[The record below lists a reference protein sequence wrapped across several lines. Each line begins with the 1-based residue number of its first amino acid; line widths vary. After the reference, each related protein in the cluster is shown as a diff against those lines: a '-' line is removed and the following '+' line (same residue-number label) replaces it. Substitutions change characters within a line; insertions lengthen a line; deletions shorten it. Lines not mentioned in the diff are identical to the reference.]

1 MKKTTFIFLTISII
15 SSFCFAH
22 EMCQQ
27 PVLSP
32 PTSPPEAA
40 VIAKGLQEH
49 FRYLFSKKQLDSL
62 DKIHQDFLTVAEEMT
77 RATNDTSRGA
87 AQKKLEQTD
96 KELIQLLDNYKN
108 LIDVDI
114 SIPGFAKMDLE
125 KKLSV
130 TGDSVGAI
138 FRIKTC
144 DGPVSFTTAKWDMKR
159 KWEATPEVLIPYC
172 STGTTYALAGYRNI
186 PHGKSDITVYF
197 SPINNP
203 PVTSRGFLSFE
214 TPETGI
220 LDFSMTDENGE
231 STPAMIRLVSLTDNY
246 MRVPG
251 GALEFSDQFEPST
264 PPPGYRT
271 DVRYIQY
278 NGPLFGKNFHCVP
291 GPFNMGLPPGE
302 YEIAVFK
309 GVEYIPI
316 QDKFTIRS
324 GETTKF
330 SAKMKRWSNM
340 AEKGWYSG
348 DDHVHGAIMNDKDA
362 YQLLTFAKATDTHVV
377 NILCMGDHRQI
388 WFPQRGFGKK
398 FRVIDGDYML
408 VPGQEGPRYFMG
420 HAVGMNLK
428 QLVRFPEHYL
438 LNEKVAEKIHEDGG
452 LYGQAHLAHKLFGIE
467 RDLFMQVPLGNSDF
481 GEILQFN
488 HLGTELYYQILNL
501 GYKLAASAGSDVP
514 YGGSIGDVRIYAYTG
529 KSFLPFMNKKFTAD
543 DWFEAVRS
551 GKTFVSNGPML
562 DFHVDGEG
570 PGSEILIKKNKT
582 LRVTAKAVGLK
593 NGCSPAKL
601 MIFSHGKI
609 IKEITSDNPAQETL
623 ELDFDFDVEFGTWI
637 AACAFGHDGSRA
649 HTTPVYVVRE
659 GYRFWDIKQVP
670 ELIANC
676 YATLDSLEKSI
687 LDIKKSKT
695 DGSIDPLNHFGM
707 GIANQADEVL
717 ASIKKVRTKY
727 KELESIYQK
736 ELKSRKK

>member
-1 MKKTTFIFLTISII
+1 MKNITFIFLAAFIM
-15 SSFCFAH
+15 SSFCIAH

-32 PTSPPEAA
+32 PSSPPDAA
-40 VIAKGLQEH
+40 IVAKELQEH
-49 FRYLFSKKQLDSL
+49 FRYLFSKEQLVSL
-62 DKIHQDFLTVAEEMT
+62 DKIHQEFLTVAEEMKQ
-77 RATNDTSRGA
+77 ATNDTSRGT
-87 AQKKLEQTD
+87 AQKKLELTN
-96 KELIQLLDNYKN
+96 KKLIKFLDSYKD

-114 SIPGFAKMDLE
+114 PTPGTAKMNLE
-125 KKLSV
+125 KKLV
-130 TGDSVGAI
+130 VPGDSVGAI
-138 FRIKTC
+138 FRIKTSE
-144 DGPVSFTTAKWDMKR
+144 GIPSFTTAKWDMKR
-159 KWEATPEVLIPYC
+159 KWEAMPEVLIPYC
-172 STGTTYALAGYRNI
+172 SSGTTYALASFRYI
-186 PHGKSDITVYF
+186 PHGKSDITIYF

-203 PVTSRGFLSFE
+203 PVVSRGFLTFE
-214 TPETGI
+214 TPETGL
-220 LDFSMTDENGE
+220 LDFTMTDENGE
-231 STPAMIRLVSLTDNY
+231 PTPAMIRLVSLTDNF

-291 GPFNMGLPPGE
+291 KPFNMALPPGE
-302 YEIAVFK
+302 YEVAVFK
-309 GVEYIPI
+309 GVEYIPV
-316 QDKFTIRS
+316 QKKFTIRS
-324 GETTKF
+324 GESTKL
-330 SAKMKRWSNM
+330 SAKLKRWINM

-362 YQLLTFAKATDTHVV
+362 YQLLTFAKATDTHVA

-388 WFPQRGFGKK
+388 WFPQRGYGKK

-438 LNEKVAEKIHEDGG
+438 LNEMVAEKIHEDGG
-452 LYGQAHLAHKLFGIE
+452 LYGQAHLAHAMFDVD
-467 RDLFMQVPLGNSDF
+467 RDLTMQVALGNSDF

-488 HLGTELYYQILNL
+488 HLGTDLYYQMLNL
-501 GYKLAASAGSDVP
+501 GYKLTASAGSDVP
-514 YGGSIGDVRIYAYTG
+514 YAGSIGDVRVYAYTG
-529 KSFLPFMNKKFTAD
+529 TNFFPLLKKKFTAD

-551 GKTFVSNGPML
+551 GRTFVSNGPML

-570 PGSEILIKKNKT
+570 PGEEILINKNKT

-593 NGCSPAKL
+593 NGCSPARL

-609 IKEITSDNPAQETL
+609 IKEISSDNPAQESL
-623 ELDFDFDVEFGTWI
+623 ELDFDFDVEYGTWI

-670 ELIANC
+670 ELIAKC

-687 LDIKKSKT
+687 LEHKKSKA
-695 DGSIDPLNHFGM
+695 DGTLNPLNHYGK

-717 ASIKKVRTKY
+717 VSIKKVRTKY
-727 KELESIYQK
+727 KELEEIYQK
-736 ELKSRKK
+736 ELKLRKK